1 MSDTQPPRSP
11 LEPDAETMR
20 AMLAMV
26 SERIVRYV
34 EDLPNMPASESRG
47 GPELARALR
56 EPMPRQAS
64 QLETLLD
71 TIFDKAAAVGNL
83 SAGPGD
89 LSYVPGGG
97 LFFAALADLIA
108 DVMNRYIPS
117 WQSAPG
123 LVQLETNALRWICEM
138 LGFPASAGGV
148 FTSGGSLAN
157 LGAVVAAREAHLG
170 EHATSGIIYM
180 SEQTHHSVSKAAR
193 VAGFAQSQLRRI
205 ACDERW
211 RIRIDALS
219 AAVKRDRAQGLRPFL
234 VVGNVGTTNTGAID
248 DIAALA
254 ALAERER
261 LWLHLDAAYGGFFA
275 LTQRGRAAMRG
286 MERADSVTVDPH
298 KGMFLPFGTGCL
310 TVRDLGALRRAHT
323 SGAAYLPA
331 GQTCP
336 DFIDYS
342 ELSPELSRDF
352 RGLRVWLSLR
362 LVGVPA
368 FAQALDEKL
377 DLARFAAAALQR
389 IPEVQLVAPPELS
402 LLAFRHAPPGLSAEA
417 LDRHNRELLAEINA
431 RKRILLS
438 GTVVDGRFLIR
449 FCVLNFRTH
458 RDRIEAGLQ
467 DIRSAIDALR
477 NRQELQESA

>member
-1 MSDTQPPRSP
+1 MSDTQPGRFP

-26 SERIVRYV
+26 TERIVRYV
-34 EDLPNMPASESRG
+34 EALPHLPASEIRG

-56 EPMPRQAS
+56 EPLPVGPS
-64 QLETLLD
+64 SLESLLD
-71 TIFDKAAAVGNL
+71 TIFDKASAVGAMT
-83 SAGPGD
+83 AGPGD
-89 LSYVPGGG
+89 LAYVPGGG
-97 LFFAALADLIA
+97 LFSAALADLIA

-123 LVQLETNALRWICEM
+123 LVQLETNALRWICEL
-138 LGFPASAGGV
+138 LGFPPSAGGV

-157 LGAVVAAREAHLG
+157 LGAIVAAREAHLG
-170 EHATSGIIYM
+170 ARATKGIIYL
-180 SEQTHHSVSKAAR
+180 SEQTHHSVSKTAR
-193 VAGFAQSQLRRI
+193 VAGFSQSQLRRI

-211 RIRIDALS
+211 RIRVEELS
-219 AAVKRDRAQGLRPFL
+219 AAIQRDRARGLRPFL
-234 VVGNVGTTNTGAID
+234 IVGNVGTTNTGAID
-248 DIAALA
+248 DVTALA
-254 ALAERER
+254 DLAERER

-275 LTQRGRAAMRG
+275 LTERGRAAMRG
-286 MERADSVTVDPH
+286 IERADSVTVDPH
-298 KGMFLPFGTGCL
+298 KGLFLPFGTGCL
-310 TVRDLGALRRAHT
+310 IVRDLRALQRAHS

-331 GQTCP
+331 RQTEP
-336 DFIDYS
+336 DFIDYA
-342 ELSPELSRDF
+342 ELSPELSRGF

-368 FAQALDEKL
+368 FVQALDEKL
-377 DLARFAAAALQR
+377 DLARLAAAVLR
-389 IPEVQLVAPPELS
+389 EIPEVQLIAPPELS
-402 LLAFRHAPPGLSAEA
+402 MLAFRHAPPALSGEA

-431 RKRILLS
+431 RQRIVLS

-458 RDRIEAGLQ
+458 RDRIEAGLA

-477 NRQELQESA
+477 SRPFLQESA